1 MKTKRATQILTS
13 LVQGL
18 DPVSGAELPADGVLQ
33 RADVLR
39 ALLAAI
45 AALET
50 GAAREAR
57 RAQLPANVGSAWT
70 AEEEQ
75 GLVKA
80 FQAGDA
86 LADIAEK
93 LGRTVRAVEAR
104 LERLGLLTA
113 EQRSTRDSFTG

>member
-1 MKTKRATQILTS
+1 
-13 LVQGL
+13 
-18 DPVSGAELPADGVLQ
+18 
-33 RADVLR
+33 
-39 ALLAAI
+39 
-45 AALET
+45 
-50 GAAREAR
+50 
-57 RAQLPANVGSAWT
+57 VGSAWT